1 MTVPFFGTL
10 KSVPNADCGVF
21 HLTRRRGG
29 FATGEGGGVV
39 IKDYSP
45 LSPDGIAYNITWRLC
60 DSSQSATIQNDKGA
74 IWASSHTQKQY
85 KTKKRSI
92 APLLLSRLF
101 RHFALQP
108 YCANIQRIV
117 QTVFNTLFFH
127 SLNRVQSCVCR
138 NQRNVYLV

>member
-39 IKDYSP
+39 VKDYSP
-45 LSPDGIAYNITWRLC
+45 LSPDGIAYNITWGLC
-60 DSSQSATIQNDKGA
+60 DSSSLRLFRMTKGRYGHCP
-74 IWASSHTQKQY
+74 IHKNNTKQ
-85 KTKKRSI
+85 KKRSI